1 MCACVLYLLIN
12 TIISLK
18 TFQIVIKGK
27 VAVFNYIGKRHLLHT
42 VFKEKQKKNGYKP
55 IWIIKKSLMLSDKTR
70 CGSVVV

>member
-42 VFKEKQKKNGYKP
+42 VFKEKQKKK
-55 IWIIKKSLMLSDKTR
+55 WI
-70 CGSVVV
+70 